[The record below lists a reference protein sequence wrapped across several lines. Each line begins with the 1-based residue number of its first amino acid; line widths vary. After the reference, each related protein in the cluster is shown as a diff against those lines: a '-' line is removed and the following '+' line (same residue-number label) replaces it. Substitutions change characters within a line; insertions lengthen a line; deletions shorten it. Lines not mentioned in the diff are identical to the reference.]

1 MSEEDRADFGK
12 IVADANAQRIAGQL
26 QTQEASEAEEEAASL
41 TEPSTSSGIRQAE
54 VLSVTTNE
62 VAEKNAQIQI

>member
-12 IVADANAQRIAGQL
+12 IVDDVNAQRTAGQL
-26 QTQEASEAEEEAASL
+26 QTQEASEAEEEAAAIN
-41 TEPSTSSGIRQAE
+41 ERPASSGIRQAE